1 MTKGELEREQSK
13 YWKAVLSFCEQ
24 HIMRNLEEYR
34 RRKRSICS
42 RVRIGNAI
50 GFVIEVGMEC
60 RMEKGVEKGI
70 GA

>member
-1 MTKGELEREQSK
+1 
-13 YWKAVLSFCEQ
+13 
-24 HIMRNLEEYR
+24 MRNLEEYQ